1 MRPRRLP
8 FRTVD
13 ARVFKKRN
21 SNMRSEI
28 CPQATAAGTAS
39 AMASAVR
46 LIALPLALSAA
57 LTACG
62 PAKPPEGSDAAG
74 EPAPAAVMTATVRAE
89 PVQLWNQFNGR
100 IAAQESVEIRARVA
114 GYIDR
119 VHFREGQPV
128 RKGQLL
134 FSIDARPYQARLASA
149 QAQLQRAKA
158 AAELAATQDRRARDL
173 MVDRAI
179 AAEEADN
186 RAGTLAQARAQVA
199 AAQAAVAAAQL
210 DLGFTEVRAP
220 IAGVAGRALLTTG
233 NLARADETVL
243 VTVVSQNPVYV
254 NFDADEQSL
263 LRGMQNSSATTGEA
277 MVRVGLV
284 SDEGFPHRGRV
295 GFTDNRLDPQTG
307 TVALRAS
314 LNNDQGL
321 LKPGMFARVQM
332 QERSS
337 ATAVLIDDKAVLTDQ
352 SRKYVYVVDAAQ
364 RAQRR
369 DLQLGRMVDGKRI
382 VEAGLEP
389 GEQLVVAGMQRIFY
403 PGMPLAPQMLDGQAA
418 GAALP
423 ATQTP
428 AQKEQ
433 P

>member
-1 MRPRRLP
+1 
-8 FRTVD
+8 
-13 ARVFKKRN
+13 
-21 SNMRSEI
+21 MRSKTR
-28 CPQATAAGTAS
+28 PQATAAGTGP

-46 LIALPLALSAA
+46 VITLSLALSAA

-62 PAKPPEGSDAAG
+62 PPKPPEDSSAPA
-74 EPAPAAVMTATVRAE
+74 EPAPAAVTTATVRAE

-100 IAAQESVEIRARVA
+100 IAAQETVEIRSRVA
-114 GYIDR
+114 GYIEH

-134 FSIDARPYQARLASA
+134 FSIDARPYRASLASA

-158 AAELAATQDRRARDL
+158 ATELAATQDRRARDL
-173 MVDRAI
+173 VADRAI

-199 AAQAAVAAAQL
+199 AAEAAVAAAQL

-220 IAGVAGRALLTTG
+220 IAGIAGRALLTTG
-233 NLARADETVL
+233 NLARADDSVL

-263 LRGMQNSSATTGEA
+263 LRGMQNSSAAPSDA

-284 SDEGFPHRGRV
+284 SDEGFPHTGRV

-307 TVALRAS
+307 TLALRAT

-321 LKPGMFARVQM
+321 FKPGMFARVQM
-332 QERSS
+332 QERSTV
-337 ATAVLIDDKAVLTDQ
+337 TAVLIDDKAVLTDQ

-369 DLQLGRMVDGKRI
+369 DLQLGRMVDGRRI
-382 VEAGLEP
+382 VESGLAP

-403 PGMPLAPQMLDGQAA
+403 PGMPLAPQRLDSQAA

-423 ATQTP
+423 ETQKP
-428 AQKEQ
+428 AQKAQ